1 MPGWED
7 LRKEVFSKAPPCRL
21 PSQVKLP
28 VVPQAVIRFAHLAE
42 HPDANIIKLA
52 ETLETDSTLTA
63 ELLRHVNSAIMGLKK
78 RISSVRQAIAAVGI
92 RRSRTLVL
100 TAALKTAL
108 HATTSPLI
116 SAVRFQNDNLERALF
131 AREMARQLRWE
142 SELAYT
148 GGMLLDLLLP
158 SLTATNVSGYAQ
170 FPKSR
175 KRLDQFEIDRFGWSH
190 GMAAARLMHEWGFPS
205 ELILGV
211 YFHHDI
217 DRILEDPL
225 MRNSSVMAMAA
236 AAALPDSLDQAPHGL
251 PTLMRLQDE
260 FPKFQFLS
268 VAAAVDAAM
277 AEMMPNDGTRVP
289 LCDRL
294 GAMAVGHLEG
304 QRLDTIVTQK
314 HLGNYTLEEEL
325 GRGGMGM
332 VFRARHDR
340 LKRPAALKL
349 LKLSTISPRSI
360 EQFETEVQITSLLT
374 SPNTIGIYDYGV
386 TPTGVFYYVME
397 YIDGINLTRLIREH
411 GPQREG
417 RVIHLLLQACGAIG
431 EAHAAGLIHRD
442 IKPDNLMVANR
453 GGVPDFLKVLDFGLA
468 QLIEDPVSK
477 DRSHGLSGTPLF
489 MSPDAFL
496 HPQSIDGRSDIYS
509 LGAVMYF
516 LLTGEPVFSGNEVM
530 GILRQHVESR
540 PLPPSVRSGRVIATD
555 LEEIVLQ
562 CLEKRPDDR
571 PATIVEL
578 ANRLRACRNAGDW
591 THALATE
598 WWANQASVAAS
609 AEAAMEGST
618 RGGGGDIGAQT
629 LVVSSEALEGMSET
643 ILQS

>member
-7 LRKEVFSKAPPCRL
+7 LRQEVFSKAPSCRL
-21 PSQVKLP
+21 PAQVKLP
-28 VVPQAVIRFAHLAE
+28 VVPQTVIRFSHLAE
-42 HPDANIIKLA
+42 HPDANIVKLA

-108 HATTSPLI
+108 QATSSPLI

-148 GGMLLDLLLP
+148 GGMLQDLLLP
-158 SLTATNVSGYAQ
+158 CLTSTHIGGYAQ
-170 FPKSR
+170 FGKSR
-175 KRLDQFEIDRFGWSH
+175 KRLDQFETERFGWNH
-190 GMAAARLMHEWGFPS
+190 GIAAARLMYEWGFPT

-217 DRILEDPL
+217 DHILENSL
-225 MRNSSVMAMAA
+225 MRNSSIMAMAA
-236 AAALPDSLDQAPHGL
+236 AAALPDSLEQSPHGL

-260 FPKFQFLS
+260 YPKFQFLS

-277 AEMMPNDGTRVP
+277 SEIAPNDGSRVP

-294 GAMAVGHLEG
+294 GAMAMGHIEE

-411 GPQREG
+411 GPLREG
-417 RVIHLLLQACGAIG
+417 RVIHLLLQACSAIG
-431 EAHAAGLIHRD
+431 EAHGSGLIHRD
-442 IKPDNLMVANR
+442 IKPDNLMVAHR

-468 QLIEDPVSK
+468 QLIEDPMSK

-489 MSPDAFL
+489 MSPDAVTN
-496 HPQSIDGRSDIYS
+496 PQSVDGRSDIYS
-509 LGAVMYF
+509 LGAVMYY
-516 LLTGEPVFSGNEVM
+516 LLTGEPVFSGTEVTA
-530 GILRQHVESR
+530 ILRQHVEAR

-555 LEEIVLQ
+555 LEEVVLQ

-571 PATIVEL
+571 PASIAEL
-578 ANRLRACRNAGDW
+578 ADRLRSCRNAGDW
-591 THALATE
+591 TTALAAE
-598 WWANQASVAAS
+598 WWTNYSRS
-609 AEAAMEGST
+609 AIFEALDPTDPPQEP
-618 RGGGGDIGAQT
+618 GDIGAHT
-629 LVVSSEALEGMSET
+629 L
-643 ILQS
+643 ILPAARA